1 MIKYLILLFNVMGI
15 LFFKTFFETEPITVA
30 HNFPESVVTGG
41 EYVVEVKINKNTV
54 GGFAE
59 LKQILPIG
67 FNASIIDSK
76 RGTFSFSDREVKII
90 WMTLPDD
97 EEFTV
102 KYKITVLAEASGQNQ
117 VVGTFSYL
125 DNNQKATVNLE
136 TKPVQ
141 LATGSA
147 AIENTVTAPSAPLS
161 NLPVFCER
169 TISSVSQTDTKLLV
183 SVKIKNDS
191 ISGFAKLEEMIPEG
205 YIASSDEVHSAVF
218 SFVDQ
223 KVKFLWMSFPFEKE
237 FTVSYFLVPQVE
249 NNDTLQLNGYLSFT
263 IAEETKKFTLA
274 TSSYLIG
281 KSESISTK
289 EATTTTA
296 VTTVENENKVLNEQ
310 PETSTVT
317 ETQTANTTE
326 SKPANTSEAEKVTNP
341 GSLAEAAI
349 QNNEQSKSTSPLGKP
364 SEENPTT
371 KSSTGVEYRVQIC
384 ATRKPVEIAYLQS
397 TYKLSEN
404 LYAEMHEGWHKFTVN
419 TVSEYKAARD
429 KREEL
434 RQNEAIKGP
443 FVTAYNAGT
452 RISVQEALMIAN
464 QKWVR

>member
-1 MIKYLILLFNVMGI
+1 MIKYLVLLFNVMGI

-30 HNFPESVVTGG
+30 HNFPETVVTGG

-59 LKQILPIG
+59 LKQILPNG
-67 FNASIIDSK
+67 FNASIIDSRK
-76 RGTFSFSDREVKII
+76 GTFSFSDHEVKII

-97 EEFTV
+97 AEFTV

-117 VVGTFSYL
+117 VVGTFAYL
-125 DNNQKATVNLE
+125 DNNQKAIVNLE
-136 TKPVQ
+136 TKPV
-141 LATGSA
+141 LVATGSVPS
-147 AIENTVTAPSAPLS
+147 ENSVVATSSPVS

-169 TISSVSQTDTKLLV
+169 SISSVSQADPKILV

-191 ISGFAKLEEMIPEG
+191 ISGFAKLEELIPDG
-205 YIASSDEVHSAVF
+205 YVASSAEVHNAVF

-237 FTVSYFLVPQVE
+237 FTVSYFLVPQAE
-249 NNDTLQLNGYLSFT
+249 SNDTLQLNGYLSFT

-274 TSSYLIG
+274 TSSFL
-281 KSESISTK
+281 KAKNEVVSSKESSTA
-289 EATTTTA
+289 ATVA
-296 VTTVENENKVLNEQ
+296 NSENENKIQIEQ
-310 PETSTVT
+310 PET
-317 ETQTANTTE
+317 TAVAE
-326 SKPANTSEAEKVTNP
+326 SKTVNTIEADKTTSS
-341 GSLAEAAI
+341 GSIAEAAMQI
-349 QNNEQSKSTSPLGKP
+349 NEQSKSTSPLGKS
-364 SEENPTT
+364 SEEKQTT
-371 KSSTGVEYRVQIC
+371 MSSTGVEYRVQIC
-384 ATRKPVEIAYLQS
+384 ATRKPVEITYLQS
-397 TYKLSEN
+397 TYKLTEN

>member
-1 MIKYLILLFNVMGI
+1 MIKYLVLLFNVMGI

-76 RGTFSFSDREVKII
+76 QGSFSFSDREVKII

-97 EEFTV
+97 AEFTV

-136 TKPVQ
+136 TKPVL

-147 AIENTVTAPSAPLS
+147 PTENLVVAASAPVS

-169 TISSVSQTDTKLLV
+169 TISSVNPGDAKLLV

-191 ISGFAKLEEMIPEG
+191 ISGFAKLEELIPEG
-205 YIASSDEVHSAVF
+205 YVASSDEVHNAVF

-237 FTVSYFLVPQVE
+237 FTVSYFLVPQAE
-249 NNDTLQLNGYLSFT
+249 SNDTLELNGYLSFT

-274 TSSYLIG
+274 SSSFLRA
-281 KSESISTK
+281 KNESISAK
-289 EATTTTA
+289 EITTAATVTTTDT
-296 VTTVENENKVLNEQ
+296 ENKVLIEQ
-310 PETSTVT
+310 PETSTVA
-317 ETQTANTTE
+317 ET
-326 SKPANTSEAEKVTNP
+326 NTSNTVATEKVTTP
-341 GSLAEAAI
+341 ASLAEAAL
-349 QNNEQSKSTSPLGKP
+349 QNNEQSKSNSPLGKA
-364 SEENPTT
+364 SEESTTT
-371 KSSTGVEYRVQIC
+371 KSSSGVEYRVQIC

-397 TYKLSEN
+397 SYKLTEN